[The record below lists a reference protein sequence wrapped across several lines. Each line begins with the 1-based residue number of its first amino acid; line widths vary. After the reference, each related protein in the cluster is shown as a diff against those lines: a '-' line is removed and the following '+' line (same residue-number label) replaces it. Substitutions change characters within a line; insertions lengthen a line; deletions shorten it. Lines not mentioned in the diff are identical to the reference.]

1 MADQY
6 NQSKRYFT
14 NSSAGDHLQAASE
27 RPTRVLRAASETTI
41 MPQVK
46 TGRQPSSSSRSS
58 QNKAPKRQPFLH
70 PFAIFIVLVAL
81 WVSALPFIAGAL
93 YDRVYTD
100 RIYLGV
106 SVMGND
112 LGGLTRDQA
121 SAVLAQNYNRYAGR
135 PLTIHWRA
143 EDGTGRD
150 WTVTPAD
157 LGLQANMQQLVDQA
171 YSIGR
176 GQDAIQDWREK
187 LALLMYGDQSIA
199 PTFTIDTNQQAS
211 LLQRIAGEVNRPAVN
226 ASIKVQ
232 PDVTVK
238 IIPGQI
244 GRAVDVPA
252 TLAEIQK
259 SFRDSAEPVPSAAD
273 INLVVKEVQPD
284 ISENDLQTAKQDA
297 EKMLSAPLTVQ
308 FQNSSW
314 SLDRGNLA
322 SLVTFQETRQPGA
335 TKPQVTAVLNQD
347 NLTNWVAGIAKTIN
361 RAPRDARLNWNGGNL
376 TVIPGYESRDGYTV
390 DVPNAVKALNDA
402 ARTGTRTLALPVI
415 TVKAKVDTSNLQQ
428 LGIKE
433 LVSTGQTSY
442 AGSIPERTKN
452 VRLAASRLNGVVV
465 PPGATFSFNRELG
478 PVTKEAGYE
487 MGFAIIGP
495 DTVPDVGGGVCQIA
509 TTLFQSVFWGGYEVL
524 DRYPHPYAIERYEQ
538 PPSGRPGLD
547 ASVSDY
553 LDFTWKNNSPYYV
566 LIQSRD
572 DQAAQKVSF
581 ELYSTKPG
589 WQVSIDGP
597 TVTNVVKADP
607 TIINQTT
614 AAMQKGRTVQVESA
628 RDGYDVTIVRT
639 VKKGND
645 VVSQEKFTSHYRPER
660 NVVLTGTGQ

>member
-6 NQSKRYFT
+6 NKSKQYFT
-14 NSSAGDHLQAASE
+14 GNSAGEHLHASSE
-27 RPTRVLRAASETTI
+27 RPTRVLRTPSETTI

-46 TGRQPSSSSRSS
+46 TGRQSSRSS
-58 QNKAPKRQPFLH
+58 QNKAPRRQPFLH
-70 PFAIFIVLVAL
+70 PIAIFIVLIAL
-81 WVSALPFIAGAL
+81 WVAALPFIAGAL

-100 RIYLGV
+100 RIYLGI

-112 LGGLTRDQA
+112 LGGLTREQA
-121 SAVLAQNYNRYAGR
+121 SAVLTQNYNRYANQ
-135 PLTIHWRA
+135 PLTVHWRA
-143 EDGTGRD
+143 DDGTSRD
-150 WTVTPAD
+150 WTVTAAD
-157 LGLQANMQQLVDQA
+157 LGLKSDMQRLVDQA
-171 YSIGR
+171 YSFGR
-176 GQDAIQDWREK
+176 GQDAVQDWREK

-199 PTFTIDTNQQAS
+199 PTFTIDTAQQAS

-226 ASIKVQ
+226 ANIKVQ
-232 PDVTVK
+232 PDATVQ
-238 IIPGQI
+238 IITGQV
-244 GRAVDVPA
+244 GRAVDLPA
-252 TLAEIQK
+252 TLAEIDK
-259 SFRDSAEPVPSAAD
+259 SFRASADPVPSAAG

-284 ISENDLQTAKQDA
+284 ISENDLQTTKHDA

-308 FQNSSW
+308 FQNSAW
-314 SLDRGNLA
+314 NLDRGNLA
-322 SLVTFQETRQPGA
+322 SLITFQENRQPGA
-335 TKPQVTAVLNQD
+335 TKPQITAVLNQD
-347 NLTNWVAGIAKTIN
+347 SLTNWVAGIARTIN
-361 RAPRDARLNWNGGNL
+361 RAPHEARLNWNGGNL

-402 ARTGTRTLALPVI
+402 ARTDKRTLALPVI
-415 TVKAKVDTSNLQQ
+415 TVKSKVDTANLKQ

-433 LVSTGQTSY
+433 LVATGQTSY
-442 AGSIPERTKN
+442 SGSIPERTKN

-465 PPGATFSFNRELG
+465 PPGAIFSFNHELG
-478 PVTKEAGYE
+478 PVTTEAGYE

-538 PPSGRPGLD
+538 PPSGRRGLD

-572 DQAAQKVSF
+572 NQAAQTVSF

-589 WQVSIDGP
+589 WQVSIEGP
-597 TVTNVVKADP
+597 AVTNVVKADP
-607 TIINQTT
+607 TVIYQTT
-614 AAMQKGRTVQVESA
+614 PAMQKGRTVQVESA
-628 RDGYDVTIVRT
+628 RDGYDVMIVRT

-645 VVSQEKFTSHYRPER
+645 VVSQEKFTSQYRPER
-660 NVVLTGTGQ
+660 NVILTGTGQ